1 MNFSFLKQSLLAFC
15 AITSANLVNAQA
27 ILPTSFDFDETI
39 PDGWT
44 EALQGGNF
52 RYATGQAGTACRLDE
67 TGDYVEVYVADV
79 PGTVSYYIK
88 GQGSAVTNDTFNIQE
103 SANGT
108 TWTNMRQ
115 LIGNQVNMAAY
126 VQYNDQPAA
135 TTRYI
140 RWYFKRKQSG
150 KNIALDEISIAAP
163 VPTNAQ
169 EIAVLFNGTA
179 APSNN
184 SVVVGNATSH
194 TVRIQNAGLADNLT
208 VTGVTFSGSAA
219 ADYSIASLSV
229 PFDVAAQNFVDLT
242 LNFNA
247 GGSGS
252 RTATMTIA
260 NNDFNGD
267 ETSYTV
273 ELLGI
278 GGNYATEPSAQAS
291 SLNFTNVKSYK
302 MNVSFSAASPAPENY
317 IVLRKAGSAVTETP
331 VDGTTYTSGDWIGGA
346 KVFYVGNGTSFTP
359 NNIVANTAYH
369 YAVFSFNGPA
379 GYENYLTTS
388 PLAGNVTTPDGDIQ
402 NYYSGITANNP
413 NLLTLLKTTLSNGQN
428 QIFYSNYGSTIIR
441 DFVERDTTDGAKV
454 VNCVYT
460 NYAHIYNG
468 NFNYDVISREHTYAH
483 SWMDTWPDEEG
494 LEYSD
499 LHNLFPA
506 HQNNANAVRSNLPLD
521 EVVTVTSTF
530 LEGTY
535 GKNAAGQD
543 VYEPRDEQ
551 KGDAARAL
559 FYMATRY
566 NGTQGGNGNGNWGFP
581 NPISFTTDYGQNQ
594 DVLKAW
600 HWQDPPSNWEI
611 ARNDYIDSKQNNRNP
626 FIDSVNFVCYINF
639 LDMTYVANP
648 GAIPCTVT
656 PDAIGE
662 NNISELAVYPNPTSG
677 DFGIN
682 ISLKENENVLVRISD
697 VAGKT
702 VYERNENLKAGNNR
716 LMIASNRFAK
726 GVYLL
731 QLVTE
736 NSVNTQKIVIK

>member
-1 MNFSFLKQSLLAFC
+1 MNFSFLKQSLIAVCALA
-15 AITSANLVNAQA
+15 SANQVYAQA
-27 ILPTSFDFDETI
+27 VLPTSFDFDETI

-67 TGDYVEVYVADV
+67 TGDYVEVYLADV

-115 LIGNQVNMAAY
+115 LIGNQVDMAAY

-135 TTRYI
+135 TSRYI

-150 KNIALDEISIAAP
+150 KNISLDEITIAIPA
-163 VPTNAQ
+163 PTNAQ

-184 SVVVGNATSH
+184 PVVVGNATTH
-194 TVRIQNAGLADNLT
+194 TIRIQNAGLADDLT
-208 VTGVTFSGSAA
+208 VSGVTFSGAAA

-229 PFDVAAQNFVDLT
+229 PFDVSAQNHVDLT

-291 SLNFTNVKSYK
+291 ALSFTNVKSYK
-302 MNVSFSAASPAPENY
+302 MTVGFTAALPAPENY
-317 IVLRKAGSAVTETP
+317 IVLRKTGSAVTETP
-331 VDGTTYTSGDWIGGA
+331 VDGTTYVAGDWVGGA
-346 KVFYVGNGTSFTP
+346 KVMYVGNATSFSP
-359 NNIVANTAYH
+359 REIIANTDFH
-369 YAVFSFNGPA
+369 YAVFAFNGPA

-402 NYYSGITANNP
+402 NYYNGITATDA
-413 NLLTLLKTTLSNGQN
+413 NLLTLLQNTLSNGQN
-428 QIFYSNYGSTIIR
+428 QIYYSNYGSTIIR

-454 VNCVYT
+454 VNCVYS
-460 NYAHIYNG
+460 NYAHIYTG

-483 SWMDTWPDEEG
+483 SWMDTWPGEDG

-543 VYEPRDEQ
+543 VYEPRDSH
-551 KGDAARAL
+551 KGDAARAM

-566 NGTQGGNGNGNWGFP
+566 NGTGGNWGFP

-600 HWQDPPSNWEI
+600 HWQDPPSKWEI
-611 ARNDYIDSKQNNRNP
+611 ARNDYVESKQNNRNP
-626 FIDSVNFVCYINF
+626 FVDSVNFVCYINF
-639 LDMTYVANP
+639 DDMTYIANP
-648 GAIPCTVT
+648 GVNPCSVT
-656 PDAIGE
+656 PGFE
-662 NNISELAVYPNPTSG
+662 ETNVETFSVYPNPTAG
-677 DFGIN
+677 EFGVN
-682 ISLKENENVLVRISD
+682 ISLKENETVTVRISD

-716 LMIASNRFAK
+716 LMISSSRLSK
-726 GVYLL
+726 GIYML
-731 QLVTE
+731 QLLSE
-736 NSVNTQKIVIK
+736 NTINTQKIVIK